1 MVTVLTH
8 DQLSSH
14 WTEYKDDGCP
24 RARERLIEH
33 YYISLVKPVA
43 NRMGSQLS
51 SAVDRNDLAS
61 YGTFG
66 LIDAIEKFDRS
77 KGVKFETYA
86 VSRIRGSILDE
97 LRSLDWVPRGI
108 RSKVRN
114 LDRTYGQMEGELG
127 RTPDSSEVAERLG
140 LSAHELKAIN
150 VTSVTA
156 LDASPHDDDDTSS
169 IGQTVSDRTIDPEE
183 HAYVTDI
190 TERVASAV
198 HSLGER
204 ARVIIVLYYIEHMTL
219 GEIGDALGVTE
230 SRVCQLHGNV
240 LKSLRDALAAA

>member
-1 MVTVLTH
+1 MVVLTQE
-8 DQLSSH
+8 QLSSY
-14 WTEYKDDGCP
+14 WVEYKDNDCQ

-33 YYISLVKPVA
+33 YYVSLVKPVA

-97 LRSLDWVPRGI
+97 LRTLDWVPRGI

-114 LDRTYGQMEGELG
+114 LDRVYGQLEGELN
-127 RTPDSSEVAERLG
+127 RTVSQAELATKMG
-140 LSAHELKAIN
+140 LSTHELKAIT
-150 VTSVTA
+150 VTSVTTFDSSP
-156 LDASPHDDDDTSS
+156 LDDETST
-169 IGQTVSDRTIDPEE
+169 IGATVPDWSFDPEE
-183 HAYVTDI
+183 VAEVTDI
-190 TERVASAV
+190 TERVARAV

-204 ARVIIVLYYIEHMTL
+204 ARVIIVLYYLEQMTL
-219 GEIGDALGVTE
+219 GEIGEALGVTE

-240 LKSLRDALAAA
+240 LKALRDALAAA